1 MTCST
6 LPNRLVRIAIV
17 LETKM
22 FETYRGIV
30 YPQQE
35 DHMGHMNV
43 AWYTSKFDEATWHM
57 LAHIGITP
65 AYIRESNKGMA
76 ALEITYKYLAEVSAG
91 DLLVVRSEIKEM
103 RDKTILFKHTCCNH
117 AGRRCPYGSRS
128 PKVLPFPRACKRT
141 L

>member
-1 MTCST
+1 
-6 LPNRLVRIAIV
+6 
-17 LETKM
+17 M

-103 RDKTILFKHTCCNH
+103 RDKTILFKHTMFDSITNTPVATMQAVGVH
-117 AGRRCPYGSRS
+117 MDREARKSF
-128 PKVLPFPRACKRT
+128 PFPAHARERYEA
-141 L
+141 LLPEPAA

>member
-1 MTCST
+1 
-6 LPNRLVRIAIV
+6 
-17 LETKM
+17 M

-91 DLLVVRSEIKEM
+91 DLLVVRSEIKEV
-103 RDKTILFKHTCCNH
+103 RDKTILFKHTMFEAINDTPVATMQAVGMHMDREIRKSC
-117 AGRRCPYGSRS
+117 
-128 PKVLPFPRACKRT
+128 PFPPHVKERCET
-141 L
+141 LLLEPTA